1 MRRIDELY
9 AMQPLSLQI
18 EPTALRQ
25 YRYFESNDIDD
36 TRQRI
41 ASVLQP
47 HRLMPGSSRTAH
59 SAYMN
64 YARLDNLAFG
74 SLCYAGAMGVE
85 AGEIED
91 YYLVILSLGGYADV
105 SVGGR
110 RTMVGQSQGVVVGPS
125 TSFGGTFSGDCEQF
139 FVRVEKQAI
148 LAHAGYEHLQM
159 DPVVDL
165 SRPELAP
172 WLAQLRILASS
183 PETVALAQ
191 RDRRVAVELERLL
204 VLLLLA
210 GQPHHS
216 QQRTHTSLLPRTVR
230 RAEAFIAEH
239 AAEPL
244 TLADIADAAGV
255 PVRTLL
261 QSFRRFRDTSPMQLV
276 REARIDMSR
285 DLLLRAGAT
294 ERVADIALSCGF
306 VNLGRFASA
315 YRERFGETPSQT
327 LRAVRQRDV

>member
-1 MRRIDELY
+1 ML
-9 AMQPLSLQI
+9 PHPLQI
-18 EPTALRQ
+18 ESTALRQ
-25 YRYFESNDIDD
+25 YRYFESSDIDD
-36 TRQRI
+36 TRERI

-47 HRLMPGSSRTAH
+47 HRLTPGSSSAGH

-64 YARLDNLAFG
+64 YVRLDSLAFG

-85 AGEIED
+85 AGEIGD
-91 YYLVILSLGGYADV
+91 YYLVILSLSGYGDV
-105 SVGGR
+105 SVNGR
-110 RTMVGQSQGVVVGPS
+110 RTIVGQSQGVVVGPS
-125 TSFGGTFSGDCEQF
+125 TRFGGTFSGDCEQF

-148 LAHAGYEHLQM
+148 LAHSGYGHLQM
-159 DPVVDL
+159 DPTVDL

-172 WLAQLRILASS
+172 WLAQLHMLTSS

-191 RDRRVAVELERLL
+191 RDRRVAVEIERLL

-216 QQRTHTSLLPRTVR
+216 QECARPSLLLPRTVR

-244 TLADIADAAGV
+244 TLADIANAAGV

-261 QSFRRFRDTSPMQLV
+261 HSFKHFRDVSPMQLV
-276 REARIDMSR
+276 REVRIDMSR

-294 ERVADIALSCGF
+294 ERIANIALSCGF

-315 YRERFGETPSQT
+315 YREKFGETPSDT
-327 LRAVRQRDV
+327 LRGVRKRGV

>member
-1 MRRIDELY
+1 ML
-9 AMQPLSLQI
+9 PLPLQI

-25 YRYFESNDIDD
+25 YRYFESNDIDE

-41 ASVLQP
+41 TSVLQP
-47 HRLMPGSSRTAH
+47 HRLMPGSSRAGH
-59 SAYMN
+59 PAYMN
-64 YARLDNLAFG
+64 YVRLDNLAFG

-91 YYLVILSLGGYADV
+91 YYLVILSLSGYADV

-110 RTMVGQSQGVVVGPS
+110 RTLVGQSQGVVVGPS
-125 TSFGGTFSGDCEQF
+125 TSFGGTFSSDCEQF
-139 FVRVEKQAI
+139 FVRVEKQAV
-148 LAHAGYEHLQM
+148 LAHSGCEHLQM
-159 DPVVDL
+159 DPTVDL

-172 WLAQLRILASS
+172 WLAQLRMLTSS

-191 RDRRVAVELERLL
+191 RDRRVAVEIERLL
-204 VLLLLA
+204 VMLLLA

-216 QQRTHTSLLPRTVR
+216 QERAHPSLLLPRTVR

-244 TLADIADAAGV
+244 TLSDIANAAGV

-261 QSFRRFRDTSPMQLV
+261 HSFRRFRDISPMQLV

-285 DLLLRAGAT
+285 DLLLQAGEA
-294 ERVADIALSCGF
+294 ERVADIALKCGF

-315 YRERFGETPSQT
+315 YREKFGETPSDT
-327 LRAVRQRDV
+327 LRGVRQRSV

>member
-1 MRRIDELY
+1 
-9 AMQPLSLQI
+9 MQPLPLQI
-18 EPTALRQ
+18 EAAALRQ

-36 TRQRI
+36 TRRRI
-41 ASVLQP
+41 SAVLQP
-47 HRLMPGSSRTAH
+47 HRLMPGVSRAGH

-64 YARLDNLAFG
+64 YVRLDNLSFG
-74 SLCYAGAMGVE
+74 SLSYAGAMGVE

-91 YYLVILSLGGYADV
+91 YYLVILSLSGYADV

-110 RTMVGQSQGVVVGPS
+110 RAIVGPSQGVVVGPS

-148 LAHAGYEHLQM
+148 LAHSGFEHLQM
-159 DPVVDL
+159 DPTVDL

-172 WLAQLRILASS
+172 WLAQLRMLTSS
-183 PETVALAQ
+183 PETIALAQ
-191 RDRRVAVELERLL
+191 RDRRVAVEIERLL
-204 VLLLLA
+204 VTLLLA

-216 QQRTHTSLLPRTVR
+216 QERAQPSLLLPRTVR
-230 RAEAFIAEH
+230 RAETFIAEH
-239 AAEPL
+239 ASDPL
-244 TLADIADAAGV
+244 TLTDIANAAGV

-261 QSFRRFRDTSPMQLV
+261 HSFKRFLDVSPMQLV
-276 REARIDMSR
+276 REARIDMAR
-285 DLLLRAGAT
+285 ELLLRAGET

-315 YRERFGETPSQT
+315 YREKFGETPSDT
-327 LRAVRQRDV
+327 LRGVRQRGL

>member
-1 MRRIDELY
+1 
-9 AMQPLSLQI
+9 MQPFPLQI
-18 EPTALRQ
+18 EPAALRQ
-25 YRYFESNDIDD
+25 YRYFESDDIDD

-41 ASVLQP
+41 ARVLQP
-47 HRLMPGSSRTAH
+47 HRLTPGSSRAGH
-59 SAYMN
+59 PAYMN
-64 YARLDNLAFG
+64 YVRLDSLAFG
-74 SLCYAGAMGVE
+74 SLSYAGAMGVE

-91 YYLVILSLGGYADV
+91 YYLVILSLSGYADV

-110 RTMVGQSQGVVVGPS
+110 RTLVGQSQGVVVGPS
-125 TSFGGTFSGDCEQF
+125 TSFGGTFSSDCEQF

-148 LAHAGYEHLQM
+148 LAHSGYEHLQM
-159 DPVVDL
+159 DPAIDL

-172 WLAQLRILASS
+172 WLAQLRMLTSS

-191 RDRRVAVELERLL
+191 RDRRVAVEIERLL
-204 VLLLLA
+204 VMLLLA

-216 QQRTHTSLLPRTVR
+216 QERAPASLLPRTVR
-230 RAEAFIAEH
+230 RAEAFIVEH

-244 TLADIADAAGV
+244 TLSDIANAAGV

-261 QSFRRFRDTSPMQLV
+261 DSFKRFRDISPMQLV

-285 DLLLRAGAT
+285 DLLLRAGGT

-306 VNLGRFASA
+306 VNLGRFARA
-315 YRERFGETPSQT
+315 YRERFGETPSDT
-327 LRAVRQRDV
+327 LRDVRQRNA